1 MLKRKPEEASCIDV
15 IYLMSLQNMV
25 LPFEYETYITC
36 CLACSGGGGAGK
48 RLGAGASEKRLQHVT
63 CVTCVN
69 VPKVHQ
75 LIRVL
80 AFDKA

>member
-1 MLKRKPEEASCIDV
+1 MKLTSRVAW
-15 IYLMSLQNMV
+15 
-25 LPFEYETYITC
+25 
-36 CLACSGGGGAGK
+36 LALAVVGRAK
-48 RLGAGASEKRLQHVT
+48 DLELVKKRLQHVT

-80 AFDKA
+80 AVDKA